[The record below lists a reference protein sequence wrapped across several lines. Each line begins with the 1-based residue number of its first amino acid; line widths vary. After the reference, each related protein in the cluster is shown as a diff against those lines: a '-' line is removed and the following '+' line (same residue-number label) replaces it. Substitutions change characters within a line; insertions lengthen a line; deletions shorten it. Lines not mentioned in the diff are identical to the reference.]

1 MRRLLT
7 ERGVRYRLH
16 RKDIPGTPDVYVGR
30 LRLAIFVNGCF
41 WHGHDC
47 VRGRRPS
54 TNSEFWDT
62 KLERNRVRDVRTAEG
77 LSARGIEMLTLWTC
91 DTKGFKH
98 VADDIAARYKRRP
111 KPRKVTAHESGP
123 AE

>member
-7 ERGVRYRLH
+7 ERGVHYRLH

-47 VRGRRPS
+47 ARGRLPS
-54 TNSEFWDT
+54 SNAAFWRE
-62 KLERNRVRDVRTAEG
+62 KIERNRARDKRTADALASRSISE
-77 LSARGIEMLTLWTC
+77 LTAWTC
-91 DTKGFKH
+91 AEKDFPLI
-98 VADDIAARYKRRP
+98 ADEIACRYRGKVLGQKSRRP
-111 KPRKVTAHESGP
+111 GTA
-123 AE
+123 A